1 MRGLKGKTAIVTG
14 AASGIGKAI
23 SGRLGEEGCKVCI
36 LDLNGD
42 GAEAT
47 AADIQVAGGTA
58 FAYRTDITDRDNV
71 VDSVEKAEKE
81 VPDLILMDLSLP
93 KLDGWGATKALKKN
107 EKTQHIPI
115 IALSAHAMQEHKES
129 ALQAGC
135 NDYDTKPV
143 DFARLLSKI
152 EEQLAK
158 VN

>member
-1 MRGLKGKTAIVTG
+1 MSKLLYVEDNEDNIYMLSRRLKRNGFDLVIA
-14 AASGIGKAI
+14 
-23 SGRLGEEGCKVCI
+23 RDGEEG
-36 LDLNGD
+36 
-42 GAEAT
+42 
-47 AADIQVAGGTA
+47 
-58 FAYRTDITDRDNV
+58 
-71 VDSVEKAEKE
+71 VEKAEKE

>member
-1 MRGLKGKTAIVTG
+1 MSKLLYVEDNEDNIYMLSRRLKRNGFDLVIA
-14 AASGIGKAI
+14 
-23 SGRLGEEGCKVCI
+23 RDGEEG
-36 LDLNGD
+36 
-42 GAEAT
+42 
-47 AADIQVAGGTA
+47 
-58 FAYRTDITDRDNV
+58 
-71 VDSVEKAEKE
+71 VEKAEKE
-81 VPDLILMDLSLP
+81 EPVLILMDLSLP

>member
-1 MRGLKGKTAIVTG
+1 MSKILYVEDNEDNIYMLSRRLKRNGFDLVIA
-14 AASGIGKAI
+14 
-23 SGRLGEEGCKVCI
+23 RDGEEGV
-36 LDLNGD
+36 
-42 GAEAT
+42 EA
-47 AADIQVAGGTA
+47 
-58 FAYRTDITDRDNV
+58 
-71 VDSVEKAEKE
+71 AEKE
-81 VPDLILMDLSLP
+81 LPDLILMALSLP